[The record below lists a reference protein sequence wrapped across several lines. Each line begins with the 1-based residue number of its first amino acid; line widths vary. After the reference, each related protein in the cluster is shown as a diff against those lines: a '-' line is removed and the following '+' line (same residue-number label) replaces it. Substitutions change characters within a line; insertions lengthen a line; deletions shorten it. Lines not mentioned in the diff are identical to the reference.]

1 MARIGLAIVLALG
14 VAGSAAAEQL
24 PSLFSKEG
32 QVQATLGGPE
42 LAPSVL
48 PEGQREFLMGPLAL
62 DQGIAAATSAQAAA
76 ASGDVS
82 ASGGGITPRRAFL
95 YSVLVPGL
103 GEWMAGARKRAL
115 VFFGVE
121 ALTLGLWSSWTG
133 KGNDAEDEFR
143 AVADEN
149 WDPLDYIVWRGSRNA
164 RNSSITHAL
173 PCSSYVD
180 TYLETGKFTGCD
192 DTEIQQYYELL
203 GKYDQFVAGWGDLV
217 RVDTENKVEP
227 TAVDSVENFHSA
239 LRLSYEDQRNESN
252 RYLKRAST
260 ITGLILIN
268 HVFSAIDA
276 ARVARARS
284 EGVDEAAL
292 RRRTRVEMVM
302 QPWQRG
308 YVPMLMAYKPFD

>member
-217 RVDTENKVEP
+217 RVDTKNKVEP